1 MLSPPSNSLNLCVGG
16 GGLGALLRHTN
27 THIYHGLKSPQI
39 SVSTGEMQTTHQITS
54 KVNDSVQV
62 HLALLCFLAVHT
74 NLRFMATLCCQ
85 MMIGIF

>member
-16 GGLGALLRHTN
+16 GGLGAPPETHKHT
-27 THIYHGLKSPQI
+27 YHGLKSPQI